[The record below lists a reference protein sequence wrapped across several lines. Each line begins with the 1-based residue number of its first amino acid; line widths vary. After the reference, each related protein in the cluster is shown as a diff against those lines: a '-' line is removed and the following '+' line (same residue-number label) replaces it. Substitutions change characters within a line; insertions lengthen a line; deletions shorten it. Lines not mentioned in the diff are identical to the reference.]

1 MTLTRRKLI
10 GGAAAAMLAARLPAA
25 GTADADAL
33 AALDAAAGEKDPIK
47 ALALL
52 RSAPKEGLSR
62 ARALDLASARAG
74 LAIDA
79 ALPDAKGQH
88 LYALQ
93 LQRAIGDDVDPDRAQ
108 ARLEDELKRLLARAD
123 KLFAK
128 FGDRTGDVGARYSR
142 LWRDERYLYPDDDAG
157 RAHAV
162 ADMNATLAGM
172 RQRLPRAFEDL
183 PPWCANVTTRALN
196 AAEIAA
202 GKQGYRIPPTK
213 EAPGFYIVDPKDI
226 RRRPSW
232 TLPSVVAHELLPG
245 HMVQLPCA
253 ALADPHPLR
262 QRYTVNYPEGWA
274 IYAEQLANAEGAFA
288 GDPRAELGH
297 IHWLLFRVGRALCD
311 IGIHKDGWSI
321 EFARSRLVS
330 WQGEPAY
337 FALFDPDLARSAKEP
352 AGWASHALIW
362 LAIADRAPRSG
373 NAALKRYHSTLLAD
387 GPLRTEAIGAK
398 LPA

>member
-1 MTLTRRKLI
+1 VTLDRRMLI
-10 GGAAAAMLAARLPAA
+10 GGAAALVMATRLPAA
-25 GTADADAL
+25 STADGDAK
-33 AALDAAAGEKDPIK
+33 AALDAAAGEKDPVK

-52 RSAPKEGLSR
+52 RSVTGKGLTRS
-62 ARALDLASARAG
+62 RALDLAAARAG
-74 LAIDA
+74 LAIDV
-79 ALPDAKGQH
+79 ALPDAKGER

-93 LQRAIGDDVDPDRAQ
+93 LQRAIGSDIDPARAQ
-108 ARLEDELKRLLARAD
+108 ARLVGELKRLLARAD
-123 KLFAK
+123 ALFAK
-128 FGDRTGDVGARYSR
+128 LGDTSGDIGARYTR
-142 LWRDERYLYPDDDAG
+142 LWRDERFLYSDDEAG
-157 RAHAV
+157 RIRAV
-162 ADMNATLAGM
+162 MDMNATLAGM
-172 RQRLPRAFEDL
+172 RNRLPLAFQGL
-183 PPWCANVTTRALN
+183 PSWCANVTTRSLN

-202 GKQGYRIPPTK
+202 GKNGYRIPPTR
-213 EAPGFYIVDPKDI
+213 EAAGFYIVDLKEI

-274 IYAEQLANAEGAFA
+274 IYAEQLAHAEGAFA
-288 GDPRAELGH
+288 ADPRVELGH

-311 IGIHKDGWSI
+311 IGLHKDGWPI
-321 EFARSRLVS
+321 EAARARLVS

-362 LAIADRAPRSG
+362 LAIADRAPKSAD
-373 NAALKRYHSTLLAD
+373 AALRRYHASLLFD
-387 GPLRTEAIGAK
+387 GPLRTESIGAM
-398 LPA
+398 LRA